1 MVESIKIYE
10 DGRAYFPRKMTKEM
24 HGDIT
29 LLRNAITATVVKP
42 GATKEE
48 IAHSLAITLTDLYLS
63 EGERVNVEMK
73 VTPVK

>member
-1 MVESIKIYE
+1 MMETIKIYE

-24 HGDIT
+24 HGDIP

-48 IAHSLAITLTDLYLS
+48 IAHSLSIALADLYLN

-73 VTPVK
+73 VTPAE